1 MARIDR
7 VALRHLRQALASDPG
22 ATITLGLTV
31 VFQNLAELLLLQ
43 LHLLFLGWIQWHLD
57 LIGINIFIDRMSI

>member
-1 MARIDR
+1 VARIDR

-57 LIGINIFIDRMSI
+57 